1 MAKVRLAIT
10 KGDEIRYLSH
20 LDYARTIERALRR
33 SKLPVAYS
41 EGFNP
46 HMKVA
51 YASALSVGVAADTE
65 YMDIELKTDIGLDDI
80 KSALARQ
87 LPAGIRLN
95 QIKYVADR
103 APALMAIVNLA
114 IYHITVPLADGADEQ
129 QFLEAFERFLAAPH
143 VTYVK
148 QSPKGRREIAVK
160 ELLAAAPAATV
171 TDDMAEITMSIHNPG
186 TGSIKAAEVLT
197 VMVQDFGLPARFDS
211 ASITRRGLFVDD
223 GGYRLTPME
232 VI

>member
-20 LDYARTIERALRR
+20 LDYARTMERALRR
-33 SKLPVAYS
+33 SKLPIAYS

-46 HMKVA
+46 HMKVS

-65 YMDIELKTDIGLDDI
+65 YMDMELKTDISLDDI
-80 KSALARQ
+80 TGALVRQ

-114 IYHITVPLADGADEQ
+114 LYHITVPLAEGADKQ
-129 QFLEAFERFLAAPH
+129 QFMEAFEHFLAAPH

-160 ELLAAAPAATV
+160 ELLAAPPAAAV
-171 TDDMAEITMSIHNPG
+171 TDGMAEITMSIHNPG

-197 VMVQDFGLPARFDS
+197 VMVRDFNLPARIDS

-223 GGYRLTPME
+223 GNCFLTPME